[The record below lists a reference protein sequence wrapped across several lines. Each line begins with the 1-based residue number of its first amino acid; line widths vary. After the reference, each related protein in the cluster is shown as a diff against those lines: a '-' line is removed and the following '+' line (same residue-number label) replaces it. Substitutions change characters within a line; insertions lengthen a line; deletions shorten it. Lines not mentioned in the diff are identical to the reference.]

1 MPSLLTRSLLATTF
15 LVPLC
20 AGQDPPG
27 DRAAQVAAI
36 QKEFQDAQTAA
47 FKKYGAAKTDEEK
60 QRAMADIPQPTAFI
74 ARLWAIVDADAKD
87 AAARDAMVW
96 ILQSGDGTDK
106 DKARG
111 LVLAHHV
118 EATELGDACSA
129 LVYEPK
135 PQNLEFVA
143 TIAAKSP
150 HAAVRGKALWAK
162 AQLQNQAVAAAA
174 RLADDTM
181 PAENRARYVAHL
193 GEATVAWLKALDG
206 AKFAAESEALYE
218 QIAKECGDIELWR
231 GRSLADAAKGELFEM
246 RNLAIGK
253 VAPDIVG
260 KDADGVEFKLSD
272 YRGKVVVLDF
282 WGFW

>member
-1 MPSLLTRSLLATTF
+1 MLLLLTRSLLATTF

-20 AGQDPPG
+20 PGQDPPG

-36 QKEFQDAQTAA
+36 QKEFNDAQTAF
-47 FKKYGAAKTDEEK
+47 FKKYSAAKSDEEK
-60 QRAMADIPQPTAFI
+60 QRLMAENPQPGPFI
-74 ARLWAIVDADAKD
+74 AKLWPLVDADAKD

-96 ILQSGDGTDK
+96 ILQSGDGNDK

-111 LVLAHHV
+111 LVLEHHL
-118 EATELGDACSA
+118 EAAEIGDVCNA

-135 PQNLEFVA
+135 PQNLEFVTTVA
-143 TIAAKSP
+143 VKSP

-162 AQLQNQAVAAAA
+162 AQLQNQAVEAAA
-174 RLADDTM
+174 RLNGDTM
-181 PAENRARYVAHL
+181 PAENRARYVEHL
-193 GEATVAWLKALDG
+193 GEATVAWLKGIDTEKL
-206 AKFAAESEALYE
+206 AADSEALYE
-218 QIAKECGDIELWR
+218 QIAKECGDVELWR

-272 YRGKVVVLDF
+272 YRGKVVVIDF